1 MLICI
6 FLLSPMTQLVPGEAG
21 IGEEQVASS
30 APLVRALA
38 VQRLEMIWRACEPHI
53 NLTRDDLDLGR
64 KPDPRFVEAG
74 IRVVDRLVGI
84 YGLLKPQATDPGLV
98 TESNESLLNM
108 ANEQIVSIEQ
118 RLRDRDTGDIVG

>member
-1 MLICI
+1 
-6 FLLSPMTQLVPGEAG
+6 MTQLIPGEAG
-21 IGEEQVASS
+21 IGEEQVSQS

-53 NLTRDDLDLGR
+53 NLTREDLELGR

-84 YGLLKPQATDPGLV
+84 YGLLKPQQGTGDTV
-98 TESNESLLNM
+98 TESHESLLTM
-108 ANEQIVSIEQ
+108 ANERIVALEQ
-118 RLRDRDTGDIVG
+118 RVQNRADGT